1 MEDDMLKALFALSMA
16 GTLLVPHVTPA
27 LGYERSVGIEAT
39 KQDHSQPAK
48 WETLP
53 LPPIPYLDTMPWLF
67 FEQPKL
73 PKVDIWMNPQLQNV
87 GPLVAAPT
95 IPRSYV
101 VSNTQ
106 TVDRQN

>member
-27 LGYERSVGIEAT
+27 LGYERPVGLEAT

-53 LPPIPYLDTMPWLF
+53 LPAIPYLDTMPWLF
-67 FEQPKL
+67 SEQPKR

-87 GPLVAAPT
+87 GPLLAAPT
-95 IPRSYV
+95 IFRSYFV
-101 VSNTQ
+101 LNTK
-106 TVDRQN
+106 TVDQPN